1 METKVKTPT
10 IHDIKYASQKA
21 ERYFFSRQTMRAFG
35 DTLRN
40 FGVFQDNGKI
50 FIHRKKPVKHGLT
63 GTWLFN
69 PETGSLTSI
78 RDHKHYQE
86 LTK

>member
-1 METKVKTPT
+1 MKTPT
-10 IHDIKYASQKA
+10 IYEIKEASQEA
-21 ERYFFSRQTMRAFG
+21 EKYFFSRDTMKFFG
-35 DTLRN
+35 DTMRN

-50 FIHRKKPVKHGLT
+50 FIHRKKPVKRGLT

-69 PETGSLTSI
+69 PKTGSLSKV
-78 RDHKHYQE
+78 RDNNHYQE